1 MDLRTSSKT
10 YCSLLKTFLNNKKYR
25 VFHHFF
31 IITNILLILK
41 KGLIFPTSFFLA
53 VWPIDGPGMRPADS
67 SRGSGSSLSSACLRG
82 WLQALWG
89 VMVRMG
95 LEAMVWAAFAWS
107 GFVGFH
113 FGALGLVAAQSGFG
127 PFRAVVGEGEW
138 GASGLCPKFS
148 SRALPSEVYPAGKL
162 QWHFTCGFNFSLWLP
177 FVGGFAVLKGL
188 NLRTLV

>member
-67 SRGSGSSLSSACLRG
+67 SRGSGSPLSSVCLRG
-82 WLQALWG
+82 WLQAL
-89 VMVRMG
+89 
-95 LEAMVWAAFAWS
+95 
-107 GFVGFH
+107 
-113 FGALGLVAAQSGFG
+113 
-127 PFRAVVGEGEW
+127 
-138 GASGLCPKFS
+138 
-148 SRALPSEVYPAGKL
+148 
-162 QWHFTCGFNFSLWLP
+162 
-177 FVGGFAVLKGL
+177 
-188 NLRTLV
+188 

>member
-67 SRGSGSSLSSACLRG
+67 SRGSGSPLSSVCLRG

-89 VMVRMG
+89 VMVRNLHGRALWGSISG
-95 LEAMVWAAFAWS
+95 LWGWWLLSRGLALS
-107 GFVGFH
+107 GLWWGK
-113 FGALGLVAAQSGFG
+113 GGG
-127 PFRAVVGEGEW
+127 
-138 GASGLCPKFS
+138 GASGLCPKLS

-162 QWHFTCGFNFSLWLP
+162 Q
-177 FVGGFAVLKGL
+177 
-188 NLRTLV
+188 